1 MKKNNHQAPRERNYG
16 MGSEKIVNQT
26 VPAVNLQETFGLQ
39 NINKVNKMHFSAHF
53 ICYIT

>member
-16 MGSEKIVNQT
+16 MGTEKIVNQT

-39 NINKVNKMHFSAHF
+39 NINKVNKVHFSAHF